1 MNKVKHVVK
10 KVATTA
16 RRVGGKIVHIATK
29 TWNFAKNKAKELTSQ
44 FLRYAKKIKLMDKVK
59 WMVDKFFQ
67 VTESAP
73 FKRFFY
79 RVVGRIMRTYGFS
92 RANVD
97 AAYKLLTRKFWTTQ
111 FWFFKW
117 IFTGGFIKSAKSSSG
132 SADFRRAVGACN
144 DFVGTVGLGARIM
157 TKFRT
162 FPSVMSAGYTILGG
176 AKIAK
181 PVCKVF
187 GLVAK
192 WHKIFMSVK
201 GVLDKCGIHLRL

>member
-1 MNKVKHVVK
+1 M
-10 KVATTA
+10 AYA
-16 RRVGGKIVHIATK
+16 RKI
-29 TWNFAKNKAKELTSQ
+29 N
-44 FLRYAKKIKLMDKVK
+44 LMKKVK
-59 WMVDKFFQ
+59 WLVDKFFQ

-79 RVVGRIMRTYGFS
+79 RVVGKVMRAYGFS
-92 RANVD
+92 RANVN
-97 AAYKLLTRKFWTTQ
+97 AAYKLLTRNFWRTQ

-144 DFVGTVGLGARIM
+144 DFVGTVGLGAKIM
-157 TKFRT
+157 TKLKS
-162 FPSVMSAGYTILGG
+162 FPQVVAAGYSILGG
-176 AKIAK
+176 AKVAK
-181 PVCKVF
+181 PVCRVF

-201 GVLDKCGIHLRL
+201 GVLDKCGIHLHL